1 MIPLSPGEGAPRDV
15 WNAYFKKNSP
25 PAAAVCDVVLRLHK
39 AKKTEESIACIEAAL
54 INGQSQPWMYTVL
67 ALSMEKAGRPRS
79 EIERVLLSGVD
90 FSAVNVPNL
99 LYSAAFLTRYGAK
112 DRALALYRQAS
123 QVDGTRLEPYV
134 LGLNLAHERRDPEAL
149 EWAATGVLTRAW
161 HKGHERL
168 HKEAIAYVEE
178 LEGELRKEGRDADAD
193 RLATSLKNALERD
206 LEVTLS
212 WSGKADLDLL
222 VEEPG
227 GTVCSGENPSTTGG
241 GVLVHDG
248 IGVEQNDAYDKYVC
262 PRGMTGDYRLLVR
275 HIHGEVVG
283 KRALLKIVRYQGTP
297 REVKE
302 EFVVELAEKDKVV
315 RVSLQHG
322 RLKELSALPPLQA
335 APPSTRN
342 RPEIAGGRVRQR
354 QAPARQLAGQP
365 VGYQPVITV
374 LSEGVTTSAMA
385 VVSGD
390 RRYVRLSMAPFFSTI
405 TDITSFSFVS
415 GGGTNTG
422 TQTGR

>member
-1 MIPLSPGEGAPRDV
+1 
-15 WNAYFKKNSP
+15 
-25 PAAAVCDVVLRLHK
+25 
-39 AKKTEESIACIEAAL
+39 
-54 INGQSQPWMYTVL
+54 MYTVL
-67 ALSMEKAGRPRS
+67 ALTMEKAGRPRS

-112 DRALALYRQAS
+112 DQALSIYRQAS
-123 QVDGTRLEPYV
+123 AVDGTRLEPYV
-134 LGLNLAHERRDPEAL
+134 LGLKLAHERRDPEAL

-161 HKGHERL
+161 HRGHEQL
-168 HKEAIAYVEE
+168 HKEAIAYMQEI
-178 LEGELRKEGRDADAD
+178 EGELRKDGRKIEADK
-193 RLATSLKNALERD
+193 LASALANALERD

-227 GTVCSGENPSTTGG
+227 GTICSGENPSTTGG

-248 IGVEQNDAYDKYVC
+248 IGAEQSDTWDRYVC
-262 PRGMTGDYRLLVR
+262 PRGLTGDYRLIVR
-275 HIHGEVVG
+275 HIQGEVVG
-283 KRALLKIVRYQGTP
+283 KRALLRIVRYQGTP
-297 REVKE
+297 REMKE
-302 EFVVELAEKDKVV
+302 EFVVELAETDKVV

-322 RLKELSALPPLQA
+322 RLKELSALPPLHA
-335 APPSTRN
+335 APAELPGAGN
-342 RPEIAGGRVRQR
+342 RVAGARAERVRQR
-354 QAPARQLAGQP
+354 GAPARQLAGQP

-374 LSEGVTTSAMA
+374 LSEGVTNSALA

-390 RRYVRLSMAPFFSTI
+390 RRYVRLSMTPFFSTI
-405 TDITSFSFVS
+405 TDIASFSFVNFGNS
-415 GGGTNTG
+415 GGGGTG